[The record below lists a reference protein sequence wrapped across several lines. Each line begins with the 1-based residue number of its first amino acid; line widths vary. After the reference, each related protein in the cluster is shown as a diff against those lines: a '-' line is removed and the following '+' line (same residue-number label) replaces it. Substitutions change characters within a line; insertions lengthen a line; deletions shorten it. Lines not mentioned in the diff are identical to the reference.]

1 MAEDEEGEV
10 KKEVKP
16 PEPVYYKVF
25 LNDMNSWFSR
35 FVIENMR
42 SDLKKDLLINYN
54 FMGTVQKNSRRLP
67 DLFTPEIIN
76 LDYNDNYQSKIF
88 ENDVFIF
95 NMKDANFNDID
106 YIIKGLKALKYDKEK
121 ILVIV
126 TSIMTWARTQP
137 KYKKEEGAEEEK
149 EEGDEGEG
157 EGEEKKE
164 EEKKEEDEENKERK
178 KKSLMKKKKKK
189 KKRKKGKKERLKNL
203 KKFYSLKK
211 KTLLKEFLLLNFT
224 MIKW

>member
-1 MAEDEEGEV
+1 MAEEEEGEV

-25 LNDMNSWFSR
+25 LNDMNSRFSH
-35 FVIENMR
+35 FIIENMR

-76 LDYNDNYQSKIF
+76 LDYNDNYKSNIF

-106 YIIKGLKALKYDKEK
+106 YIIKGLKALK
-121 ILVIV
+121 
-126 TSIMTWARTQP
+126 
-137 KYKKEEGAEEEK
+137 
-149 EEGDEGEG
+149 
-157 EGEEKKE
+157 
-164 EEKKEEDEENKERK
+164 
-178 KKSLMKKKKKK
+178 
-189 KKRKKGKKERLKNL
+189 
-203 KKFYSLKK
+203 
-211 KTLLKEFLLLNFT
+211 
-224 MIKW
+224 

>member
-1 MAEDEEGEV
+1 MAEEEEGEV

-35 FVIENMR
+35 FIIENMR

-67 DLFTPEIIN
+67 DLFTPEIIQ
-76 LDYNDNYQSKIF
+76 LDYNDNYKSKIF
-88 ENDVFIF
+88 DNDVFIF

-137 KYKKEEGAEEEK
+137 KYKKEEGQEEEK
-149 EEGDEGEG
+149 EEGDEEG
-157 EGEEKKE
+157 GEKKE
-164 EEKKEEDEENKERK
+164 EEKLKLIK
-178 KKSLMKKKKKK
+178 KV
-189 KKRKKGKKERLKNL
+189 
-203 KKFYSLKK
+203 
-211 KTLLKEFLLLNFT
+211 
-224 MIKW
+224 